1 MLNFYED
8 SFTSDPMERRGV
20 DGSLWIW
27 ETPDYT
33 KSYLVV
39 ADVARGDG
47 TDYSA
52 FHILDIEAAKQ
63 VAEYKAQIPT
73 KDFANI
79 LFSIST
85 EYCDALL
92 VVENANIGWSVIE
105 QLIERGYRNLYYSS
119 KADTTLGASEN
130 QMARMENGQGM
141 VPGFTTSM
149 KTRPLCI
156 SKLVS
161 YIHEKSVI
169 IQSKRLM
176 SELRVFV
183 WKNGKAQSQSGYN
196 DDLVMAFAITLFL
209 RDTALRNRQQG
220 IELTRATLGNF
231 GVVTQTAPGAY
242 SANSFTQNPYQMDDG
257 RGGTEDISWL
267 LR

>member
-1 MLNFYED
+1 M
-8 SFTSDPMERRGV
+8 V
-20 DGSLWIW
+20 I
-27 ETPDYT
+27 
-33 KSYLVV
+33 

-47 TDYSA
+47 TDYST
-52 FHILDIEAAKQ
+52 FHVMDVEAAKQ
-63 VAEYKAQIPT
+63 VAEYKSQIST

-79 LFSIST
+79 LFSIAT
-85 EYCDALL
+85 EYNDALL

-130 QMARMENGQGM
+130 QLARMENGQGM

-149 KTRPLCI
+149 KTRPLCV

-161 YIHEKSVI
+161 YIHEKSVT

-176 SELRVFV
+176 DELRVFV

-196 DDLVMAFAITLFL
+196 DDLVMAFAIGLFL

-231 GVVTQTAPGAY
+231 GVSNHTAPGVF
-242 SANSFTQNPYQMDDG
+242 SNNSFAQNPYQMNTGYGD
-257 RGGTEDISWL
+257 TEDISWL
-267 LR
+267 LK